1 MSPSRLLS
9 QFISGGLVLSKMRSA
24 SVALNIVKSGC
35 DSLYISRT
43 MASKCLNLEDINPNV
58 KVMEYAVRGPLVIR
72 GSEIEKE
79 LEQVGRKIFYITL
92 K

>member
-1 MSPSRLLS
+1 MSSSRLLS
-9 QFISGGLVLSKMRSA
+9 RFISRRETFKVRCN
-24 SVALNIVKSGC
+24 SVALT
-35 DSLYISRT
+35 SLNSSCVFDIKMSCGVNSDRG

-79 LEQVGRKIFYITL
+79 LEKVRLFF
-92 K
+92 